1 MHTCTFGAVGP
12 PSLPFASCDLTG
24 IHLCTACS
32 CLKISH
38 KATNGPGISCPPTLD
53 GSCARAAC
61 GCRGVNVSA
70 VLSFAADM
78 ATIGGPGSTS
88 RRTFES
94 RFKND
99 VAARL
104 FGPAQV
110 SQNG

>member
-1 MHTCTFGAVGP
+1 
-12 PSLPFASCDLTG
+12 
-24 IHLCTACS
+24 
-32 CLKISH
+32 
-38 KATNGPGISCPPTLD
+38 
-53 GSCARAAC
+53 
-61 GCRGVNVSA
+61 VNVSA

-78 ATIGGPGSTS
+78 ATIGGPGSAS